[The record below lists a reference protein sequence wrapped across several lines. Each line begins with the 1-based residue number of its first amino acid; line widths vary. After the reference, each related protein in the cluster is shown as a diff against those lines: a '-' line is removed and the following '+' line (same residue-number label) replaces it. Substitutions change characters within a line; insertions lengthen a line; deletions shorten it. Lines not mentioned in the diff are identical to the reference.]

1 MSSKLA
7 VQGLKFGKRE
17 KKFYRK
23 TKFLGTLKILQEIVF
38 LRKNLWELLDA
49 RVLYIFEI
57 SAKERAG
64 SQGVYYWSNA
74 LAWIY
79 HFISVMKVGC
89 ISLVIYRTSSSWNCL
104 KLGAKQRLPG
114 QAVRSVNHTTT
125 HTCQPTSSSSP
136 CILLIRN
143 MYFCLIKIEILLFTI

>member
-74 LAWIY
+74 LA
-79 HFISVMKVGC
+79 
-89 ISLVIYRTSSSWNCL
+89 
-104 KLGAKQRLPG
+104 
-114 QAVRSVNHTTT
+114 
-125 HTCQPTSSSSP
+125 
-136 CILLIRN
+136 
-143 MYFCLIKIEILLFTI
+143 